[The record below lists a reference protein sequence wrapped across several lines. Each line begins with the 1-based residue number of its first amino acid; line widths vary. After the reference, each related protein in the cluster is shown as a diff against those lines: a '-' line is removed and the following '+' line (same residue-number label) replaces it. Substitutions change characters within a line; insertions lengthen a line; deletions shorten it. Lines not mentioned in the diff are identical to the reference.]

1 MSFKV
6 DAIARGGTAPRRSTW
21 PSRTNPPPRSSLA
34 RRRPVGDEDTF
45 YAPRKFQAR
54 LVSMETEGFSRR
66 RRRADEVDRRQGR
79 HHSGLARRI
88 READEDRLHR
98 VLRAKIVD
106 GVDARRVSMLFD
118 APAAAWSR
126 VPTLHMAVAADSAG
140 HLARCKSMTIYI
152 IFYVSRL
159 VSVVNGAGYQPCSTL

>member
-1 MSFKV
+1 
-6 DAIARGGTAPRRSTW
+6 
-21 PSRTNPPPRSSLA
+21 
-34 RRRPVGDEDTF
+34 
-45 YAPRKFQAR
+45 
-54 LVSMETEGFSRR
+54 METEGFSRR

-118 APAAAWSR
+118 APGR
-126 VPTLHMAVAADSAG
+126 LEPRADAPYGRRGRLRG